1 MRRHACV
8 PHATF
13 PARLSCTI
21 SRSSDAFE
29 QRCQNSCAVVLSLG
43 EPCPH
48 TWVKSAMRE
57 EAEHI
62 ELPREL
68 AAIDTR
74 TQSGGLWDLGED
86 LGRGA
91 VGLTFVDNRLAQ
103 PAGFYSVQCPLVQYR

>member
-1 MRRHACV
+1 
-8 PHATF
+8 
-13 PARLSCTI
+13 
-21 SRSSDAFE
+21 
-29 QRCQNSCAVVLSLG
+29 
-43 EPCPH
+43 
-48 TWVKSAMRE
+48 MRE

-103 PAGFYSVQCPLVQYR
+103 PAGFYSVQCPLVQYRYAASSRTLFHMVVERVERSRRERTGPAGP